1 MDSIDHNGASALA
14 FKVNR
19 LAAIGMVVAVAASL
33 LILRPELSL
42 IYIAQTGT
50 AVILLSWA
58 RSKGLF
64 ASPCPATEQ
73 NFASY
78 VALSTLSFVATL
90 AAAPEMIELAGSAIY
105 FAFAVVIA
113 LLVLRAI
120 WKGV

>member
-1 MDSIDHNGASALA
+1 MDSIEQRDTGLASR
-14 FKVNR
+14 VNR
-19 LAAIGMVVAVAASL
+19 LAAIGMAVAVAASL

-50 AVILLSWA
+50 AVYLLSWA

-64 ASPCPATEQ
+64 ASPCPVMEQ